1 MPLKLKSTFFSDR
14 HNYKNLYL
22 LVFFAASIKKVRN
35 HTYIDYYFSWFNWHQ
50 CCVYISSIVCIQHYI
65 SGHIELTFL
74 MLFPYYASFAIYM
87 YNILT
92 LCKIEVKI
100 LKKSYIL
107 KFPRGGTKSVGIRN
121 KSPRRKREEKRKEK
135 IIVNSISIKY
145 NLFTIHINI
154 HAKQSEYH
162 HLL

>member
-107 KFPRGGTKSVGIRN
+107 KFWRRHKKFGIRN
-121 KSPRRKREEKRKEK
+121 KSCLYSGK
-135 IIVNSISIKY
+135 VISNKQYLHTYTKTKY
-145 NLFTIHINI
+145 HTARSAVCLLFYT
-154 HAKQSEYH
+154 
-162 HLL
+162 